1 MPNEWKNGLCSC
13 MPCGLCMKSYFC
25 PCILV
30 GQNHARIHKG
40 TQKEDACSGWCAG
53 WCGLTSCL
61 GLGWI
66 LQMMDR
72 MEMQDKHN
80 LEGGGCGA
88 CCKSFWCGCC
98 MNIQMSKELDYI
110 QLQQQQ
116 GGYASNQGMV
126 AKPQQY
132 HG

>member
-40 TQKEDACSGWCAG
+40 TQKEDAC
-53 WCGLTSCL
+53 
-61 GLGWI
+61 
-66 LQMMDR
+66 
-72 MEMQDKHN
+72 N